1 MKTIQGWAPLKKYGA
16 LILVVLTGL
25 ILLMWPKGAGPP
37 AASPRNAEE
46 LVFNLA
52 EMETQLA
59 AILSQITGAGRVEVL
74 LTLKSDMEVV
84 VAADTE
90 TRVRRNGSSGTID
103 SWDDET
109 RVKTVLA
116 GGNPIISKRIYPQF
130 QGALIVCD
138 GASDAKV
145 HTAILD
151 AVASLTGLRTDS
163 VTVAQRKK

>member
-1 MKTIQGWAPLKKYGA
+1 MKALQGWAPLKKFGA
-16 LILVVLTGL
+16 LGLVVLTGL
-25 ILLMWPKGAGPP
+25 ILLLWPKGAGPP
-37 AASPRNAEE
+37 AAPPRNAEE
-46 LVFNLA
+46 PVFKLA
-52 EMETQLA
+52 EMEMQLA
-59 AILSQITGAGRVEVL
+59 GILSQITGAGRVEVL

-84 VAADTE
+84 IAADTE
-90 TRVRRNGSSGTID
+90 TRSRRSGTGGTLD

-116 GGNPIISKRIYPQF
+116 GGHPIVSKRIYPQF

-145 HTAILD
+145 HAAILD